1 MAKKNNRKQKQ
12 RKATRDARIQAA
24 TAALMLNAIED
35 TQDDGV
41 IAKLTLDDDGN
52 VNFTFVDAVT
62 EKMDG
67 VFPISKLGRFDG
79 PDGLTIEKPAAVIV
93 KFPDRDESE
102 ASEIIRNYDSFKLFV
117 GIALMRDQSWAINY
131 DAWLVEWK
139 QHLAELAKE
148 VA

>member
-1 MAKKNNRKQKQ
+1 MTKKNNRKQKQ

-67 VFPISKLGRFDG
+67 VYPISKLGRFDG
-79 PDGLTIEKPAAVIV
+79 PDGITMEEPAAIIV

>member
-1 MAKKNNRKQKQ
+1 MAKNNNRKQKQ
-12 RKATRDARIQAA
+12 RKAGRDFRIQAA
-24 TAALMLNAIED
+24 TAALMLSAIED

-41 IAKLTLDDDGN
+41 IAKLTLDDNGN

-67 VFPISKLGRFDG
+67 VYPISKLGRFDG
-79 PDGLTIEKPAAVIV
+79 PDGLTIEEPAAIIV
-93 KFPDRDESE
+93 KFPDRDEAE
-102 ASEIIRNYDSFKLFV
+102 ASEIIRNNNTFKLFI
-117 GIALMRDQSWAINY
+117 GIALMREQSWSVNY